1 MLTGGQPDR
10 VATSREHALTPTREA
25 KDAVRIVCW
34 GTRGSVPSPGPG
46 TVRYGGNTS
55 CIEVRTDRR
64 RLIFD
69 AGTGIIRAGH
79 HLATDVTGEPIEVFL
94 THFHWDH
101 IQGLPFFMPL
111 RDPAATIRIHARPPR
126 GDKISDL
133 LAVQMGAPFF
143 PVTLQEMLARVEY
156 HELDQRGWVDG
167 NLAVMPFPV
176 RHPNHTCG
184 LRITAAGTTIVYIPD
199 NEPESGRY
207 PEASWHDLV
216 EFASGADLLLH
227 DAMFTTVEYD
237 SRRGW
242 GHGTFEQAVH
252 FAQAADAGGL
262 LMFHH
267 HPDRTDEQID
277 AILESAQTQIRAA
290 GSFLDVG
297 AAVEGQEI
305 VVPLRRV
312 KP

>member
-1 MLTGGQPDR
+1 MLTGRQTER
-10 VATSREHALTPTREA
+10 VATPRELVLTPTPET

-34 GTRGSVPSPGPG
+34 GARGSVPSPGPG
-46 TVRYGGNTS
+46 TARYGGNTS

-69 AGTGIIRAGH
+69 AGTGIIPAGH
-79 HLATDVTGEPIEVFL
+79 SLATDAPGEPIEVFL

-111 RDPAATIRIHARPPR
+111 RDPAATIRIHATPPPNHR
-126 GDKISDL
+126 LSDL
-133 LAVQMGAPFF
+133 LAVQMGTPFF
-143 PVTLQEMLARVEY
+143 PVTLQEMPARIEY
-156 HELDQRGWVDG
+156 HELDRRGWVDG
-167 NLAVMPFPV
+167 DLTVMPFPV
-176 RHPNHTCG
+176 RHPDHTSG
-184 LRITAAGTTIVYIPD
+184 LRITAAGTTVVYIPD
-199 NEPESGRY
+199 NEPESESYRGT
-207 PEASWHDLV
+207 SWNDLV
-216 EFASGADLLLH
+216 EFARRADILLH
-227 DAMFTTVEYD
+227 DAMFTRAEYD

-252 FAQAADAGGL
+252 FAQAAGTDRL

-277 AILESAQTQIRAA
+277 AILESVQTQSRIV
-290 GSFLDVG
+290 GSSLEVA

-305 VVPLRRV
+305 VVPARRA